1 MIKVVYILTLNKDI
15 NLVFNLKV
23 YKLIIFIY
31 LLLLIFLN
39 LLNSIISDFLNT
51 IYLFNELNYFVL

>member
-39 LLNSIISDFLNT
+39 LLNSIISDFLNV
-51 IYLFNELNYFVL
+51 IYLFNEFNYFVL